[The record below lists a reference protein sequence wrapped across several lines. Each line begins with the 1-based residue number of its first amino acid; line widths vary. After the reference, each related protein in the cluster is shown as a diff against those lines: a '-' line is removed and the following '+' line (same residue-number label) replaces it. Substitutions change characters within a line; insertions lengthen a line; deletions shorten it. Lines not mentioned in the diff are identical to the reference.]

1 MRVLLLGIALAV
13 IGCVALPVSAYF
25 LDGTDAGENLI
36 LPVHAAFT
44 ALIGAGLGVVVLL
57 REQSTRRRAL
67 TGAGLGL
74 LGAVIGL
81 VLFFLLLNGFE
92 GA

>member
-1 MRVLLLGIALAV
+1 MRTLLLGIVLV
-13 IGCVALPVSAYF
+13 VVGCVALPVSAYF

-36 LPVHAAFT
+36 LPAHAAFT
-44 ALIGAGLGVVVLL
+44 AVVGAVLGTVTLS
-57 REQSTRRRAL
+57 RDHATRRRAL

-74 LGAVIGL
+74 LGAAVGL
-81 VLFFLLLNGFE
+81 VLFFLLLNGFD

>member
-13 IGCVALPVSAYF
+13 VGCIALPVSAYF

-44 ALIGAGLGVVVLL
+44 ALVGAGLGVVALS
-57 REQSTRRRAL
+57 REQSTRRRAV

-74 LGAVIGL
+74 LGAVVGL
-81 VLFFLLLNGFE
+81 VLFFLLLNGFD

>member
-1 MRVLLLGIALAV
+1 MRTLLLGIALAV
-13 IGCVALPVSAYF
+13 LGCVALPVSAYF
-25 LDGTDAGENLI
+25 LDETEAGENLI

-44 ALIGAGLGVVVLL
+44 ALVGAGLGTVVLS
-57 REQSTRRRAL
+57 RDHSTRRRAL

-74 LGAVIGL
+74 VGALVGL
-81 VLFFLLLNGFE
+81 LLFFLLLNGFD

>member
-13 IGCVALPVSAYF
+13 VGCIALPVSAYF

-44 ALIGAGLGVVVLL
+44 ALVGAGLGVVALS
-57 REQSTRRRAL
+57 RERSTRRRAV

-74 LGAVIGL
+74 LGAVVGL
-81 VLFFLLLNGFE
+81 VLFFLLLNGFD

>member
-1 MRVLLLGIALAV
+1 MRTVLLGIALV
-13 IGCVALPVSAYF
+13 VVGCIALPVSAYF
-25 LDGTDAGENLI
+25 LDETEVGENLI

-44 ALIGAGLGVVVLL
+44 ALVGAGLGTAVLS
-57 REQSTRRRAL
+57 RDHSPRRRAL

-74 LGAVIGL
+74 VGAVVGL
-81 VLFFLLLNGFE
+81 VLFFLLLNGFD